1 MRRPGISQPSLSF
14 AGGRFWSCIND
25 DNLGRALTVLEALL
39 SKALDLS
46 NLVTAVS
53 VVDDDEHSEVR
64 LCGCLVELN
73 PGQSLRAITERSL
86 P

>member
-1 MRRPGISQPSLSF
+1 
-14 AGGRFWSCIND
+14 
-25 DNLGRALTVLEALL
+25 
-39 SKALDLS
+39 
-46 NLVTAVS
+46 
-53 VVDDDEHSEVR
+53 VR

>member
-1 MRRPGISQPSLSF
+1 MDGIYDTLIDVPPAQT
-14 AGGRFWSCIND
+14 RIVNM
-25 DNLGRALTVLEALL
+25 NHLGRALTVLEALL